1 VYFLRLVVEIVTD
14 EVGRYTCQI
23 RGIPPWLLQEYLI
36 EMGGS
41 LKGEGVVQGKGWLAK
56 IKTMQPFQIGSLSVG
71 QVWLEI
77 EASSVIIET
86 IRPHLEKKF
95 LRAGG

>member
-1 VYFLRLVVEIVTD
+1 
-14 EVGRYTCQI
+14 
-23 RGIPPWLLQEYLI
+23 
-36 EMGGS
+36 
-41 LKGEGVVQGKGWLAK
+41 
-56 IKTMQPFQIGSLSVG
+56 MQPFQIGSLSVG